1 METNKKKTTA
11 TPVQVT
17 VGRTFNCGNY
27 ESFRCEVVYDLEP
40 NATEED
46 VERVTAEACKN
57 LKLYFMNNFNPN
69 KK

>member
-1 METNKKKTTA
+1 METNNKKTTA

-46 VERVTAEACKN
+46 VKRVTEAACFN
-57 LKLYFMNNFNPN
+57 LKLYFLKNFNNP

>member
-1 METNKKKTTA
+1 MEIIEKYTTA
-11 TPVQVT
+11 TPIQVT

-27 ESFRCEVVYDLEP
+27 ESFRCEVVYGLDL

-57 LKLYFMNNFNPN
+57 MELYFTNNFNPN

>member
-1 METNKKKTTA
+1 METNEKKTA

-27 ESFRCEVVYDLEP
+27 ESFKGEGGDDLEQGSTQ
-40 NATEED
+40 AD
-46 VERVTAEACKN
+46 VGRVTAEACAN
-57 LKLYFMNNFNPN
+57 LKSYFLKIFNSP

>member
-1 METNKKKTTA
+1 MEKKQKTITA

-27 ESFRCEVVYDLEP
+27 ESFRCEVVYDLEQG
-40 NATEED
+40 ATEED
-46 VERVTAEACKN
+46 VERVTAEACAN
-57 LKLYFMNNFNPN
+57 LKTYFLNIFNNP